1 MKYPSPPDV
10 TRVPFPSHLAPF
22 VFLISL
28 VAITGCMHAP
38 LTPAQNIQLSTDQAL
53 NLIAHSNRAA
63 SQTARQ
69 LNASKVLSDSLTR
82 EIQAYN
88 IEIDIAVQKA
98 QAAAISG
105 LTPAQ
110 RTAAIIAAF
119 QAVKQLPPAAQTFIN
134 NPGVQSELQNLAA
147 LVTTVIQLVQA
158 FRGGV

>member
-1 MKYPSPPDV
+1 MKRTLFSN
-10 TRVPFPSHLAPF
+10 PFSLPLFCLPILF
-22 VFLISL
+22 FLL
-28 VAITGCMHAP
+28 WAGLNGCMHVP

-63 SQTARQ
+63 SQTVRQ
-69 LNASKVLSDSLTR
+69 LNASKVLSDSLAR

-119 QAVKQLPPAAQTFIN
+119 QAVTQLPPAAQTFIN

-158 FRGGV
+158 LRGGA